1 MLKGKKILLGI
12 TGSIAAYKSTL
23 LIRELIKHGAE
34 VKVIATTSA
43 LTFVTPLTLSTL
55 SKNPVYSDFSNEET
69 GEWANH
75 VELGAWADLFVIAP
89 ASANTIAKMSHGL
102 CDNLLMA
109 TYLSAKC
116 PVVVAPAMDL
126 DMYLHPSFLENLK
139 KLRSFGNKVIEATEG
154 ELASGLFGQGRMEE
168 PEKIAKQI
176 SSFFLKSLPLKD
188 KIAVVTAGPT
198 FEALDPVRFIGN
210 YSSGKM
216 GYAIAESLHEKGAKV
231 YLVSGPSS
239 LKIGQSAITVQN
251 VTSADEMFNATQA
264 LFDKADIVV
273 FSAAVA
279 DYKPEIKETQKI
291 KKKEETFNLK
301 LVKTKDIAKELG
313 QKKHAGQI
321 LVGFALET
329 NNEEQNALI
338 KLKSKNLDFIV
349 LNSMNDAGA
358 GFQHD
363 TNKITILD
371 KNNQVTSFEIKNK
384 TEVAEDIVTK
394 ILEFI
399 S

>member
-12 TGSIAAYKSTL
+12 TGSIAAYKSAL
-23 LIRELIKHGAE
+23 LVRELIKSGAE

-43 LTFVTPLTLSTL
+43 LSFVTPLTLSTL
-55 SKNPVYSDFSNEET
+55 SKNPVYSEFSNSET
-69 GEWANH
+69 GKWTNH
-75 VELGAWADLFVIAP
+75 VELGAWANLFVIAP
-89 ASANTIAKMSHGL
+89 ASANTIAKMANGL

-116 PVVVAPAMDL
+116 PVLVAPAMDL
-126 DMYLHPSFLENLK
+126 DMYLHPSFLENLRRIR
-139 KLRSFGNKVIEATEG
+139 LFGNKVIEATEG
-154 ELASGLFGQGRMEE
+154 ELASGLYGKGRMEE
-168 PEKIAKQI
+168 PEEIAKQI
-176 SSFFLKSLPLKD
+176 ESFFNKPLPLKG

-198 FEALDPVRFIGN
+198 YEALDPVRFIGN
-210 YSSGKM
+210 HSSGKM
-216 GYAIAESLHEKGAKV
+216 GYAIAENLYEKGAKV
-231 YLVSGPSS
+231 YLVSGPSA
-239 LKIGQSAITVQN
+239 LKVDHPAIIVQK
-251 VTSADEMFNATQA
+251 VTSADEMFNATEA

-291 KKKEETFNLK
+291 KKKEETFNLN

-313 QKKHAGQI
+313 QKKKAGQI

-329 NNEEQNALI
+329 NNEERNALT
-338 KLKSKNLDFIV
+338 KLQSKNLDFIV
-349 LNSMNDAGA
+349 LNSMNDTGA

-371 KNNQVTSFEIKNK
+371 KNNQVNSFELKSKI
-384 TEVAEDIVTK
+384 EVAEDIVNK
-394 ILEFI
+394 ILEFL